1 MMHYEQICKFGRK
14 RAQHMCNKVFIFK
27 KSEEP
32 LKLLFFYKEQFPKT
46 KFEKK
51 KQITP
56 TWAKYLFNLSKVL

>member
-1 MMHYEQICKFGRK
+1 MPTNLQIWTQARPAHVQQSFYFQKT
-14 RAQHMCNKVFIFK
+14 
-27 KSEEP
+27 EEP